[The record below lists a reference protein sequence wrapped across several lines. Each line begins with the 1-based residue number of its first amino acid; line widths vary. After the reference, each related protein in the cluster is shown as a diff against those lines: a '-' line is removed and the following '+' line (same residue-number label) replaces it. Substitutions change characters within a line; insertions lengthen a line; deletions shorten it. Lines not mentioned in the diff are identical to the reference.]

1 MREYK
6 RSSGFTLAELLIV
19 VAIIGVLVAI
29 SIPIFTSQLEK
40 SREATDAANIRSHYA
55 EVMAEAISSGQN
67 VDGKTLYG
75 AVPLKQ
81 TTDGWSSDSVKNNL
95 ESVYGGHIEGTG
107 PTAGGTAWVEF
118 NAADGYPILHY
129 EGSGGGGSGG
139 TGGDGNPGGNP
150 AGGGS
155 NPTNQEEVKAFLKE
169 HADTSYPT
177 QDAANAGTVN
187 ITLSAGKVYQA
198 NGKYYIS
205 TSNSPYTFDQYYYR
219 SMDQLCNEYAMCLL
233 DENTTF
239 LSTKDK
245 IIDQNNPINGTPAHY
260 EFDRGDIFITEGGE
274 YYIANNHSW
283 SEQEPPCDPWIK
295 ITWQ

>member
-1 MREYK
+1 MCEYK
-6 RSSGFTLAELLIV
+6 RSRGFTLAELLIV

-55 EVMAEAISSGQN
+55 QVMAEAISSGQN

-75 AVPLKQ
+75 AVQLKQ

-95 ESVYGGHIEGTG
+95 ESVYGGHIEGT
-107 PTAGGTAWVEF
+107 PTAGGTAWVVF
-118 NAADGYPILHY
+118 NAEGGYPILHY
-129 EGSGGGGSGG
+129 EGSGGGSGG
-139 TGGDGNPGGNP
+139 TGGDNP

-155 NPTNQEEVKAFLKE
+155 NPTTPTEVYTFLTAYADTTYPTWEEVNKE
-169 HADTSYPT
+169 EKTNY
-177 QDAANAGTVN
+177 N
-187 ITLSAGKVYQA
+187 LSAGKVYQA

-205 TSNSPYTFDQYYYR
+205 TSNSLYAFDKYYYR
-219 SMDQLCNEYAMCLL
+219 SMDQLCNENAMCPL
-233 DENTTF
+233 DENTKF